1 MEEKTVFTTYNL
13 TDDWR
18 IERTQRKP
26 KHQENREL
34 NNKRGYRIE
43 QSFQREEIH
52 VNRKHPLKS
61 VHYL

>member
-13 TDDWR
+13 TDYWR

-34 NNKRGYRIE
+34 NNK
-43 QSFQREEIH
+43 
-52 VNRKHPLKS
+52 
-61 VHYL
+61 